1 MSLNRTRH
9 LIRLLLAAPL
19 LFPSLCF
26 AGAAAAGQWKDGLYI
41 AGWPFL
47 LNTYAYKVWLPSGYD
62 ASLLAGRKLPVM
74 LLLHGCT
81 SDPEN
86 MAEVSRMNELA
97 DQEGFIVVYPRQPIL
112 RNPMRC
118 WNFYQ
123 PENQARDSGEP
134 GAIQAILQEAMS
146 AHARVVDRNRVYVA
160 GISAGGA
167 MTATMAACYP
177 EVFAAAAVHS
187 GGMYKAA
194 TDPLHGLETLLTG
207 SSADPD
213 VRGQDAWECGGR
225 QARLMPLLVF
235 HGTADAVVNPKNG
248 KQVAQQFVQLDDIA
262 DDARDND
269 SVPFQSPAGQVSYD
283 DGFKRNLPSSTESI
297 AGTADKHAYRKEN
310 YLSADKTKILVQMYT
325 IDGMNHAWSGG
336 KPGMLFSDPQGP
348 DASRITWDFFKA
360 YTLDGNVAP
369 R

>member
-1 MSLNRTRH
+1 
-9 LIRLLLAAPL
+9 
-19 LFPSLCF
+19 
-26 AGAAAAGQWKDGLYI
+26 
-41 AGWPFL
+41 
-47 LNTYAYKVWLPSGYD
+47 
-62 ASLLAGRKLPVM
+62 
-74 LLLHGCT
+74 
-81 SDPEN
+81 
-86 MAEVSRMNELA
+86 
-97 DQEGFIVVYPRQPIL
+97 
-112 RNPMRC
+112 
-118 WNFYQ
+118 
-123 PENQARDSGEP
+123 
-134 GAIQAILQEAMS
+134 
-146 AHARVVDRNRVYVA
+146 
-160 GISAGGA
+160 
-167 MTATMAACYP
+167 
-177 EVFAAAAVHS
+177 
-187 GGMYKAA
+187 
-194 TDPLHGLETLLTG
+194 
-207 SSADPD
+207 
-213 VRGQDAWECGGR
+213 
-225 QARLMPLLVF
+225 MPLLVF